1 MSEMKDS
8 TIFKTPYRVASF
20 MDEKSKKAICEII
33 GIKNVNDIERVSFLL
48 NLLSQLSFSLFKI
61 LYLGSYL
68 GHHYI
73 Q

>member
-8 TIFKTPYRVASF
+8 TIFKTPYRVAST
-20 MDEKSKKAICEII
+20 MDEKTKKAICEII
-33 GIKNVNDIERVSFLL
+33 GIKNVNDIDRVSFI
-48 NLLSQLSFSLFKI
+48 LSLPCAWLVKKLKI

>member
-48 NLLSQLSFSLFKI
+48 NLPVSSL
-61 LYLGSYL
+61 
-68 GHHYI
+68 
-73 Q
+73 

>member
-8 TIFKTPYRVASF
+8 TIFKTPYRVAST
-20 MDEKSKKAICEII
+20 MDEKTKKAICEII
-33 GIKNVNDIERVSFLL
+33 GIKNVNDIDRVSTKSTMCILVKKL
-48 NLLSQLSFSLFKI
+48 KI